1 MWAEAAPRDGMAV
14 SSLLFSRLEETTTT
28 IKKTIMKKMKQLF
41 FFFLESQVA
50 FRGSP
55 SVMITNLEARLQAE
69 MCQCVSCNSV
79 TFQPSHCQ
87 EHL

>member
-14 SSLLFSRLEETTTT
+14 SSLLFSRLEETMTT
-28 IKKTIMKKMKQLF
+28 IKKQLLKKMKQLF
-41 FFFLESQVA
+41 FKEYQVSS
-50 FRGSP
+50 RCSP
-55 SVMITNLEARLQAE
+55 SIMIINLEARLHAE
-69 MCQCVSCNSV
+69 MCQCASCNSV